1 LTTEIIVLADFRTD
15 SQFESYVRTIIF
27 PNITDAEYETI
38 AEAYPSDP
46 TQGSPFDTGIMNVL
60 TPEFKRLAAFD
71 GDVTFHA
78 PRRLFL
84 NSLSGRQNA
93 WSFCK

>member
-1 LTTEIIVLADFRTD
+1 M
-15 SQFESYVRTIIF
+15 F

-46 TQGSPFDTGIMNVL
+46 TQGSPFDTGTMNAL
-60 TPEFKRLAAFD
+60 TPEFKRIAAFN
-71 GDVTFHA
+71 GDVLFHA
-78 PRRLFL
+78 PRRFL
-84 NSLSGRQNA
+84 LDHLSGRQNA